1 MNLEYL
7 ANLAE
12 VFGMIMVVIS
22 LIYLNIQARHDYHAK
37 LGFSDP
43 GWADAPKCSE

>member
-22 LIYLNIQARHDYHAK
+22 SNAK
-37 LGFSDP
+37 YRGT
-43 GWADAPKCSE
+43 